1 MRFLS
6 YISIMVKN
14 LDQEGLKSIVNRYD
28 LFFIDLWGVVHNG
41 IELYENSINV
51 LDNLAAANKDFIL
64 LTNAPRPN
72 ATVINFLKKMGLKKY
87 FENVFTSGEAAHK
100 YLISHLGKKNFF
112 HIGPP
117 RDFDLFK
124 NIEKNNVLNIEDAD
138 YFLCTGLFEDQEND
152 LNYYKKLLSNHTS
165 KKMICTNP
173 DLIVDRG
180 EEREYCAGSV
190 AKSFE
195 EIKGEVIYFGKPH
208 PPVYN
213 LSTNIINKKVL
224 CIGDNLNTDIKG
236 ANIQNFD
243 SLLITNGIHRKEIL
257 DTELM
262 SVLKKYETRVDYI
275 QNNLKW

>member
-6 YISIMVKN
+6 YISNMTKN
-14 LDQEGLKSIVNRYD
+14 LDHLGLRSVADNYD
-28 LFFIDLWGVVHNG
+28 LFFIDLWGVLHNG
-41 IELYENSINV
+41 IKLYDHSTEV
-51 LDNLAAANKDFIL
+51 LDNLSKANKSFIL

-72 ATVINFLKKMGLKKY
+72 KNVINFLKKIGLKKY
-87 FENVFTSGEAAHK
+87 FENVFTSGEAAYK
-100 YLISHLGKKNFF
+100 HLVSELNKQKFF

-124 NIEKNNVLNIEDAD
+124 NIEKDNVLNIEDAD
-138 YFLCTGLFEDQEND
+138 YLLCTGLFDEHEND
-152 LNYYKKLLSNHTS
+152 LNFYKNLLSNHIS

-180 EEREYCAGSV
+180 ETREYCAGSI
-190 AKSFE
+190 AKAFE
-195 EIKGEVIYFGKPH
+195 EINGKVTYFGKPY

-213 LSTNIINKKVL
+213 LSINVKDKKVL

-236 ANIQNFD
+236 ANVQSFD

-257 DTELM
+257 EVELNQ
-262 SVLKKYETRVDYI
+262 VLKKYKVNVDYI
-275 QNNLKW
+275 QKNLKW

>member
-6 YISIMVKN
+6 YISIMAKN
-14 LDQEGLKSIVNRYD
+14 LDQEGVKSIVNRYD

-51 LDNLAAANKDFIL
+51 LDNLAVAKKDFVL

>member
-6 YISIMVKN
+6 YISNMTKN
-14 LDQEGLKSIVNRYD
+14 LDPSGIKSIFNRYD

-41 IELYENSINV
+41 IELHDNSIDV
-51 LDNLAAANKDFIL
+51 LDNLSAAKKDFVL

-72 ATVINFLKKMGLKKY
+72 ATVINFLKKLGLKKY
-87 FENVFTSGEAAHK
+87 FDNVFTSGEAAHK
-100 YLISHLGKKNFF
+100 YLISELGKKNFF

-124 NIEKNNVLNIEDAD
+124 NIENNNVSKIEDAD

-152 LNYYKKLLSNHTS
+152 LNYYKDLLSSHIS

-180 EEREYCAGSV
+180 EKREYCAGSV

-213 LSTNIINKKVL
+213 LSTNIKNKNVL

-236 ANIQNFD
+236 ANVQNFD

-257 DTELM
+257 DIELKG
-262 SVLKKYETRVDYI
+262 VLKKYETTVNYI
-275 QNNLKW
+275 QKSLKW

>member
-6 YISIMVKN
+6 YISNMTKN
-14 LDQEGLKSIVNRYD
+14 LDHLGLRSVADNYD
-28 LFFIDLWGVVHNG
+28 LFFIDLWGVLHNG
-41 IELYENSINV
+41 IKLYDHSTEV
-51 LDNLAAANKDFIL
+51 LDNLSKANKSFIL

-72 ATVINFLKKMGLKKY
+72 KNVINFLKKIGLKKY
-87 FENVFTSGEAAHK
+87 FENVFTSGEAAYK
-100 YLISHLGKKNFF
+100 HLVSELNKQKFF

-124 NIEKNNVLNIEDAD
+124 NIEKDNVLNIEDAD
-138 YFLCTGLFEDQEND
+138 YLLCTGLFDEHKND
-152 LNYYKKLLSNHTS
+152 LNFYKNFLSNHIS

-180 EEREYCAGSV
+180 ETREYCAGSI
-190 AKSFE
+190 AKAFE
-195 EIKGEVIYFGKPH
+195 EINGKVTYFGKPY

-213 LSTNIINKKVL
+213 LSINVKDKKVL

-236 ANIQNFD
+236 ANVQSFD

-257 DTELM
+257 EVELNQ
-262 SVLKKYETRVDYI
+262 VLKKYKVNVDYI
-275 QNNLKW
+275 QKNLKW

>member
-14 LDQEGLKSIVNRYD
+14 LDDEGIKSIVKRYD
-28 LFFIDLWGVVHNG
+28 LFFIDLWGVIHNG
-41 IELYENSINV
+41 IKLYDNSIDV
-51 LDNLAAANKDFIL
+51 LDNLTAAKKDFVL

-72 ATVINFLKKMGLKKY
+72 LTVISFLKKIGLKKY
-87 FENVFTSGEAAHK
+87 FENVYTSGEAAHK
-100 YLISHLGKKNFF
+100 YLISEFNKKKFF

-117 RDFDLFK
+117 RDYDLFK
-124 NIEKNNVLNIEDAD
+124 NIENNNVLNIEDAD
-138 YFLCTGLFEDQEND
+138 YILCTGLFDDQEKD
-152 LNYYKKLLSNHTS
+152 LNYYKNLLSNHIS

-180 EEREYCAGSV
+180 EQREYCAGSV

-195 EIKGEVIYFGKPH
+195 EIKGKVIYFGKPH

-213 LSTNIINKKVL
+213 LSTNIKNKRVL

-257 DTELM
+257 ELELNH
-262 SVLKKYETRVDYI
+262 VLKKYEVNVDYNQKI
-275 QNNLKW
+275 LKW

>member
-14 LDQEGLKSIVNRYD
+14 LDDEGIKSIVKRYD
-28 LFFIDLWGVVHNG
+28 LFFIDLWGVIHNG
-41 IELYENSINV
+41 IKLYDNSIDV
-51 LDNLAAANKDFIL
+51 LDNLTAAKKDFVL

-72 ATVINFLKKMGLKKY
+72 LTVISFLKKIGLKKY
-87 FENVFTSGEAAHK
+87 FENVYTSGEAAHK
-100 YLISHLGKKNFF
+100 YLISEFNKKKFF

-117 RDFDLFK
+117 RDYDLFK
-124 NIEKNNVLNIEDAD
+124 NMENNNVLNIEDSD
-138 YFLCTGLFEDQEND
+138 YILCTGLFDDQEND
-152 LNYYKKLLSNHTS
+152 LNYYKNLLSNHIS

-180 EEREYCAGSV
+180 EQREYCAGSV

-195 EIKGEVIYFGKPH
+195 EIKGKVIYFGKPH

-213 LSTNIINKKVL
+213 LSTNIKNKRVL

-257 DTELM
+257 ELELNH
-262 SVLKKYETRVDYI
+262 VLKKYEVNIDYNQKI
-275 QNNLKW
+275 LKW

>member
-14 LDQEGLKSIVNRYD
+14 LDDEGIKSIVKRYD
-28 LFFIDLWGVVHNG
+28 LFFIDLWGVIHNG
-41 IELYENSINV
+41 IKLYENSIDV
-51 LDNLAAANKDFIL
+51 LDNLTAAKKDFVL

-72 ATVINFLKKMGLKKY
+72 LTVISFLKKIGLKKY
-87 FENVFTSGEAAHK
+87 FENVYTSGEAAHK
-100 YLISHLGKKNFF
+100 YLISEFNKKKFF

-117 RDFDLFK
+117 RDYDLFK
-124 NIEKNNVLNIEDAD
+124 NMENNNVLNIEDSD
-138 YFLCTGLFEDQEND
+138 YILCTGLFDDQEND
-152 LNYYKKLLSNHTS
+152 LNYYKNLLSNHIS

-180 EEREYCAGSV
+180 EQREYCAGSV

-195 EIKGEVIYFGKPH
+195 EIKGKVIYFGKPH

-213 LSTNIINKKVL
+213 LSTNIKNKRVL

-257 DTELM
+257 ELELNH
-262 SVLKKYETRVDYI
+262 VLKKYEVNVDYNQKI
-275 QNNLKW
+275 LKW

>member
-14 LDQEGLKSIVNRYD
+14 LDQEGLKSIINRYD

-51 LDNLAAANKDFIL
+51 LDNLAAAKKDFVL

-100 YLISHLGKKNFF
+100 YLISELGKKNFF

-152 LNYYKKLLSNHTS
+152 LDYYKKLLLNHTS

-262 SVLKKYETRVDYI
+262 SVLKKYETRVNYI

>member
-14 LDQEGLKSIVNRYD
+14 LDDEGIKSIVKRYD
-28 LFFIDLWGVVHNG
+28 LFFIDLWGVIHNG
-41 IELYENSINV
+41 IKLYDNSIDV
-51 LDNLAAANKDFIL
+51 LDNLTAAKKDFVL

-72 ATVINFLKKMGLKKY
+72 LTVISFLKKIGLKKY
-87 FENVFTSGEAAHK
+87 FENVYTSGEAAHK
-100 YLISHLGKKNFF
+100 YLISEFNKKKFF

-117 RDFDLFK
+117 RDYDLFK
-124 NIEKNNVLNIEDAD
+124 NIENNNVLNIEDAD
-138 YFLCTGLFEDQEND
+138 YILCTGLFDDQEKD
-152 LNYYKKLLSNHTS
+152 LNYYKNLLSNHIS

-180 EEREYCAGSV
+180 EQREYCAGSV

-195 EIKGEVIYFGKPH
+195 EIKGKVIYFGKPH

-213 LSTNIINKKVL
+213 LSTNIKNKRVL

-257 DTELM
+257 ELELNH
-262 SVLKKYETRVDYI
+262 VLKKYEVNVDYI
-275 QNNLKW
+275 QKNLKW

>member
-14 LDQEGLKSIVNRYD
+14 LDQEGLKSIVKRYD

-51 LDNLAAANKDFIL
+51 LDNLAAAKKDFIL

-195 EIKGEVIYFGKPH
+195 EIKGEVIYFGKPY

>member
-14 LDQEGLKSIVNRYD
+14 LDDEGIKSIVKRYD
-28 LFFIDLWGVVHNG
+28 LFFIDLWGVIHNG
-41 IELYENSINV
+41 IKLYDNSIDV
-51 LDNLAAANKDFIL
+51 LDNLTAAKKDFVL

-72 ATVINFLKKMGLKKY
+72 LTVISFLKKIGLKKY
-87 FENVFTSGEAAHK
+87 FENVYTSGEAAHK
-100 YLISHLGKKNFF
+100 YLISEFNKKKFF

-117 RDFDLFK
+117 RDYDLFK
-124 NIEKNNVLNIEDAD
+124 NMENNNVLNIEDSD
-138 YFLCTGLFEDQEND
+138 YILCTGLFDDQEND
-152 LNYYKKLLSNHTS
+152 LNYYKNLLSNHIS

-180 EEREYCAGSV
+180 EQREYCAGSV

-195 EIKGEVIYFGKPH
+195 EIKGKVIYFGKPH

-213 LSTNIINKKVL
+213 LSTNIKNKRVL

-257 DTELM
+257 ELELNH
-262 SVLKKYETRVDYI
+262 VLKKYEVNVDYNQKI
-275 QNNLKW
+275 LKW

>member
-14 LDQEGLKSIVNRYD
+14 LDDEGIKSIVKRYD
-28 LFFIDLWGVVHNG
+28 LFFIDLWGVIHNG
-41 IELYENSINV
+41 IKLYDNSIDV
-51 LDNLAAANKDFIL
+51 LDNLTAAKKDFVL

-72 ATVINFLKKMGLKKY
+72 LTVISFLKKIGLKKY
-87 FENVFTSGEAAHK
+87 FENVYTSGEAAHK
-100 YLISHLGKKNFF
+100 YLISEFNKKKFF

-117 RDFDLFK
+117 RDYDLFK
-124 NIEKNNVLNIEDAD
+124 NIENNNVLNIEDAD
-138 YFLCTGLFEDQEND
+138 YILCTGLFDDQEKD
-152 LNYYKKLLSNHTS
+152 LNYYKNLLSNHIS

-180 EEREYCAGSV
+180 EQREYCAGSV

-195 EIKGEVIYFGKPH
+195 EIKGKVIYFGKPH

-213 LSTNIINKKVL
+213 LSTNIKNKRVL

-257 DTELM
+257 ELELNN
-262 SVLKKYETRVDYI
+262 VLKKYEVNVDYN
-275 QNNLKW
+275 QKNLKW

>member
-14 LDQEGLKSIVNRYD
+14 LDEEGIKSIVKRYD
-28 LFFIDLWGVVHNG
+28 LFFIDLWGVIHNG
-41 IELYENSINV
+41 IKLYENSIDV
-51 LDNLAAANKDFIL
+51 LDNLTAAKKDFVL

-72 ATVINFLKKMGLKKY
+72 LTVISFLKKIGLKKY
-87 FENVFTSGEAAHK
+87 FENVYTSGEAAHK
-100 YLISHLGKKNFF
+100 YLISEFNKKKFF

-117 RDFDLFK
+117 RDYDLFK
-124 NIEKNNVLNIEDAD
+124 NIENNNVLNIEDAD
-138 YFLCTGLFEDQEND
+138 YILCTGLFDDQEND
-152 LNYYKKLLSNHTS
+152 LNYYKNLLSNHIS

-180 EEREYCAGSV
+180 EQREYCAGSV

-195 EIKGEVIYFGKPH
+195 EIKGKVIYFGKPH

-213 LSTNIINKKVL
+213 LSTNIKNKRVL

-257 DTELM
+257 ELELNH
-262 SVLKKYETRVDYI
+262 VLKKHEVNVDYI
-275 QNNLKW
+275 QKNLKW